1 MKIKYLSILTVF
13 IILFFLSSPALA
25 EKEKKNVLFLN
36 SYQNGYAW
44 SDGILDGVRS
54 VLGDSGIPIDLHI
67 EYMDTKRFF
76 GDRYLQL
83 LHEYYSYKYKDY
95 KFSAIIVSDN
105 NALNFMLKYHDD
117 LFRTVPVFFCGI
129 NDYHPSMIKDA
140 SKYAGILEN
149 PDVVSNLNLARK
161 FNPDLKKVIVIS
173 DKSVTSRAIRQQIVD
188 AQPAFNGDL
197 DFIYWDDMP
206 LSQILSRA
214 RVASR
219 DTVFLFTPFYKGA
232 HGELFSAQEV
242 LEILH
247 ENTPCMIFSVWKF
260 LLGHG
265 IVGGKLLSGNV
276 QGRMAAKMAVDYL
289 KSGKFPAGKVQDV
302 VEHKYMFDYNVLKKF
317 NISDSRVPAGSQ
329 IINEPDY
336 FYKLDR
342 QVFWIIIISIVAL
355 SIILILLLISIMQRR
370 SVETRIKSQLT
381 FQEILMD
388 TIPLLICWKDCNQRY
403 LGANRYFTDFFELG
417 TPAEIIGRED
427 KSLMPEEEFA
437 KQAAVWDKEVIS
449 SAKPL
454 LRMSWS
460 FTKGTDTV
468 WLEVN
473 KVPVYNEKGKVVGTL
488 STSQDVTR
496 RVNLEKQLL
505 QSQKMEAIG
514 TLAGGIAH
522 DFNNILTSIINS
534 IELAMGDVDKDTLTW
549 KDLARAIKAARRGS
563 RVVKQILTFSRPS
576 QEGFR
581 PTDLREVVREA
592 IDFIKASLPRTIQV
606 YVTMPEEIPL
616 VMADP
621 TQIHQVI
628 MNLCTNS
635 FQAIRENG
643 GIINIDLVLVNV
655 EDERARF
662 MSVTP
667 GTYLRL
673 SISDDGPGISQ
684 DIMDKIFDPFF
695 TTKGKTEGTG
705 LGLAVVH
712 GLIKGHGGGVTVSS
726 TPFVKTE
733 FDLYLPAHGQLK
745 EVGKSFSGPLPLGRE
760 HILFV
765 EDDIDQ
771 LETTPRLLESL
782 GYTVTAV
789 GSPFEALDLVR
800 NGAGRYELVITDYD
814 MPESNGIELA
824 GEISRIAPELP
835 VMLVSG
841 RTEAWKMSSSVQ
853 NIRKILSKPYNKTII
868 ADAIRMVLG
877 QTEISSGKHTHH

>member
-1 MKIKYLSILTVF
+1 MKYFSVISTFILVL
-13 IILFFLSSPALA
+13 IISSTAMA
-25 EKEKKNVLFLN
+25 EKEKRNVLFLN

-44 SDGILDGVRS
+44 SDGILDGARS
-54 VLGDSGIPIDLHI
+54 VLAESGVPIDLHI
-67 EYMDTKRFF
+67 EYMDTKRFYT
-76 GDRYLQL
+76 DKYLEL
-83 LHEYYSYKYKDY
+83 LHEYYSYKYREY

-117 LFRTVPVFFCGI
+117 LFKNVPVIFCGI
-129 NDYHPSMIKDA
+129 NDFHRSMISDPT
-140 SKYAGILEN
+140 KYAGVLEN
-149 PDVVSNLNLARK
+149 PDVVSNINLALK
-161 FNPDLKKVIVIS
+161 FNRNIKNVIVIS
-173 DKSVTSRAIRQQIVD
+173 DKSVTSRAIRQQIVE
-188 AQPAFNGDL
+188 ASPAFKNKL
-197 DFIYWDDMP
+197 NFIYWDDIP
-206 LSQILSRA
+206 LSQILTKA
-214 RVASR
+214 QQVGK
-219 DTVFLFTPFYKGA
+219 DTIFLFTPFYKGA

-247 ENTPCMIFSVWKF
+247 ENTPSMIFSAWQF

-265 IVGGKLLSGNV
+265 IVGGKLLSGNM
-276 QGRMAAKMAVDYL
+276 QGRMAAKMVVDYL
-289 KSGKFPAGKVQDV
+289 KSGKFPEGKIIDA
-302 VEHKYMFDYNVLKKF
+302 VEHKYMFDYDILKEF
-317 NISDSRVPAGSQ
+317 NIPDSIIPAGSQ

-336 FYKLDR
+336 FYRLDR
-342 QVFWIIIISIVAL
+342 QVFWIIIISIIAL
-355 SIILILLLISIMQRR
+355 SVILIMLLISIMQRR
-370 SVETRIKSQLT
+370 NVETRIKSQLT

-388 TIPLLICWKDCNQRY
+388 TIPLLICWKDCEQRY

-417 TPAEIIGRED
+417 TPADIIGKED
-427 KSLMPEEEFA
+427 MSLMPEEEFA
-437 KQAAVWDKEVIS
+437 KQAALWDKTVIET
-449 SAKPL
+449 AKPL

-460 FTKGTDTV
+460 FTKGSDTV

-534 IELAMGDVDKDTLTW
+534 IELAMGDVDSSTLTY

-581 PTDLREVVREA
+581 PTDIREVVREA
-592 IDFIKASLPRTIQV
+592 IDFIKASLPRNIKV
-606 YVTMPEEIPL
+606 YVTMPEDLPL
-616 VMADP
+616 IMADP

-635 FQAIRENG
+635 FQAVRDSG
-643 GIINIDLVLVNV
+643 GIINIDLSLMIVG
-655 EDERARF
+655 DEHARF
-662 MSVTP
+662 INITP
-667 GTYLRL
+667 GDYLRL
-673 SISDDGPGISQ
+673 SIADNGPGISP

-726 TPFVKTE
+726 IPEVKTE
-733 FDLYLPAHGQLK
+733 FNLFLPVQGLLK
-745 EVGKSFSGPLPLGRE
+745 ETNKRLDGPLPLGRE
-760 HILFV
+760 SILFV

-789 GSPFEALDLVR
+789 GNPMEALELVR
-800 NGAGRYELVITDYD
+800 SSAGSYELVITDYD
-814 MPESNGIELA
+814 MPESTGIELA
-824 GEISRIAPELP
+824 EKIYSIEPNLP

-841 RTEAWKMSSSVQ
+841 RTEAWSMSSSVT

-868 ADAIRMVLG
+868 ADAIRTVLG
-877 QTEISSGKHTHH
+877 QTEISSGKDTHNR

>member
-1 MKIKYLSILTVF
+1 MKYFTSLIISFLILVF
-13 IILFFLSSPALA
+13 SGPAMA

-44 SDGILDGVRS
+44 SDAILDGARN
-54 VLGDSGIPIDLHI
+54 VLEDSGMTIDLHI
-67 EYMDTKRFF
+67 EYMDTKRFYR
-76 GDRYLQL
+76 DEYLQL
-83 LHEYYSYKYKDY
+83 LYQYYLYKYKGY

-117 LFRTVPVFFCGI
+117 LFSDVPVFFCGI
-129 NDYHPSMIKDA
+129 NDYHPEMIKDL

-149 PDVVSNLNLARK
+149 PDVVANINLAIK
-161 FNPDLKKVIVIS
+161 FNANLKKVIVIS

-188 AQPAFNGDL
+188 AQPVFKGSL
-197 DFIYWDDMP
+197 DFVYWDDMP
-206 LSQILSRA
+206 LSTLLAKA
-214 RVASR
+214 RVVGR
-219 DTVFLFTPFYKGA
+219 DSIFLFTPFYKGA
-232 HGELFSAQEV
+232 HGELYSAQEV
-242 LEILH
+242 LDILH
-247 ENTPCMIFSVWKF
+247 ENTPCMIFSVWEF

-265 IVGGKLLSGNV
+265 IIGGKLLSGDV
-276 QGRMAAKMAVDYL
+276 QGRMSAKMVVDYL
-289 KSGKFPAGKVQDV
+289 KSGVFPAGKAIDV
-302 VEHKYMFDYNVLKKF
+302 VEKKYMFDYNILQKF
-317 NISDSRVPAGSQ
+317 NISESRIPAGS
-329 IINEPDY
+329 IVINEPNY

-355 SIILILLLISIMQRR
+355 SIILILLLISTVQRR
-370 SVETRIKSQLT
+370 RVENRVKSQLA

-388 TIPLLICWKDCNQRY
+388 TIPLLICWKDCDQRY

-417 TPAEIIGRED
+417 TPSDIIGSGDE
-427 KSLMPEEEFA
+427 SLMPEEEFA
-437 KQAAVWDKEVIS
+437 KQAAIWDKTVIDT
-449 SAKPL
+449 AEPR

-460 FTKGTDTV
+460 FTKGTETV

-534 IELAMGDVDKDTLTW
+534 IELAMGDVKNDTLTW

-563 RVVKQILTFSRPS
+563 RVVKQILTFSKPS
-576 QEGFR
+576 QEGFK
-581 PTDLREVVREA
+581 PTDIGEVVREA
-592 IDFIKASLPRTIQV
+592 IDFIKASLPRNIEV
-606 YVTMPEEIPL
+606 CVTLPDELPL
-616 VMADP
+616 IMADP

-643 GIINIDLVLVNV
+643 GVINIDLSLAEVQN
-655 EDERARF
+655 EHARF
-662 MSVTP
+662 MSVAP
-667 GTYLRL
+667 GNYLRL
-673 SISDDGPGISQ
+673 SIADDGPGISP
-684 DIMDKIFDPFF
+684 DILDKIFDPFF
-695 TTKGKTEGTG
+695 TTKGKAEGTG

-712 GLIKGHGGGVTVSS
+712 GLIKGHGGGVSVSS
-726 TPFVKTE
+726 QPNVKTE
-733 FDLYLPAHGQLK
+733 FDIFLPVHGLLK
-745 EVGKSFSGPLPLGRE
+745 GADQRNTGPLPLGRE

-789 GSPFEALDLVR
+789 GSPIEALDLVK
-800 NGAGRYELVITDYD
+800 NGSERYELVITDYD
-814 MPESNGIELA
+814 MPEINGIELA
-824 GEISRIAPELP
+824 EGIRPFAPELP
-835 VMLVSG
+835 VLLVSG
-841 RTEAWKMSSSVQ
+841 RTEAWSGASSVS
-853 NIRKILSKPYNKTII
+853 NIRKVLSKPYNKTII
-868 ADAIRMVLG
+868 ADSIRIILG
-877 QTEISSGKHTHH
+877 